1 MSNKKKNNILRIGA
15 LISIAMFLLIPL
27 MSSPV
32 AAAFNL
38 TLGSVTTNNLPGG
51 PTATGSISTPGSVSD
66 TSPYNALF
74 NVQYFYSDNHPTGW
88 GSDHWITL
96 SIRWLPGGNLPWSGP
111 VTRTQPTITRPAGS
125 GQLIGWYTATPPIN
139 NYGGKQTVFEVT
151 VIVHCKDTASGFTQT
166 WTSTTQTFTIV

>member
-1 MSNKKKNNILRIGA
+1 MTRKNVLKMA
-15 LISIAMFLLIPL
+15 VFISIAMFLLIPL

-51 PTATGSISTPGSVSD
+51 PTATGSISTPGTVSD

-74 NVQYFYSDNHPTGW
+74 NVQYFYSDNHPTGG
-88 GSDHWITL
+88 GSQHWITL
-96 SIRWLPGGNLPWSGP
+96 SIRWLPGGNLPWSRPVPRSQSP
-111 VTRTQPTITRPAGS
+111 VTLTK
-125 GQLIGWYTATPPIN
+125 GQGQVIGWYTATPPIN
-139 NYGGKQTVFEVT
+139 NYGGKNTVFEVT
-151 VIVHCKDTASGFTQT
+151 VIVHCKDSASGATQT